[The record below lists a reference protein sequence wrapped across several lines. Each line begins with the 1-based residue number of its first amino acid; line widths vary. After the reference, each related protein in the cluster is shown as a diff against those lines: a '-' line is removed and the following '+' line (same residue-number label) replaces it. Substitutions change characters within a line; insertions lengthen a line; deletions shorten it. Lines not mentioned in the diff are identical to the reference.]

1 MLEAFLMRAP
11 EHNLFHLGALAE
23 QGLSAEPDQGHE
35 RSGGWAVGVFRN
47 GALLGVV
54 MALRGTGGIYHSSSD
69 SETLA
74 AVARIVQ
81 RKVTGG
87 SLSLLSGHASQLA
100 PLLPLLNDAGVGI
113 ADQCYFRTLRREDL
127 RLPDRVSSFGAPRL
141 ATSADM
147 ERLIDFYS
155 TGFYSLARLPSP
167 EAWRIRLS
175 EQLAYRTLFV
185 IEDRQGK
192 VASAAMSSAEGG
204 GAAMLGGVATL
215 SEYRGK
221 GLSAWCVGA
230 LCEHLFKAGL
240 SSVALFY
247 LQDNTPA
254 ARVYDKLG
262 FAYAGEWL
270 LVPLGLWF
278 SPSTADHY

>member
-1 MLEAFLMRAP
+1 MLETLLMHAP

-23 QGLSAEPDQGHE
+23 QGLSAEPDQG
-35 RSGGWAVGVFRN
+35 RTWAVGVFRD
-47 GALLGVV
+47 GTLSGVV
-54 MALRGTGGIYHSSSD
+54 MAVGGTGGTYHSPGD
-69 SETLA
+69 SETLS
-74 AVARIVQ
+74 AVARVVQ
-81 RKVTGG
+81 RKVTDG
-87 SLSLLSGHASQLA
+87 SLSLLSGHASQLT
-100 PLLPLLNDAGVGI
+100 PLLPLLNHAGAGI

-127 RLPDRVSSFGAPRL
+127 RLPDGVSAFAPPRL

-155 TGFYSLARLPSP
+155 TGFYSLARLPSR
-167 EAWRIRLS
+167 EAWRMRLS
-175 EQLAYRTLFV
+175 EQLAYRTLFL

-192 VASAAMSSAEGG
+192 IASAALSSAEGG

-221 GLSAWCVGA
+221 GLSALCVGR
-230 LCEHLFKAGL
+230 LCDHIFKAGL

-262 FAYAGEWL
+262 FAHAGEWL